1 MKRFLSLIVFSSA
14 LNYLGSAQPT
24 TFLKT
29 YNAGNFGYSV
39 REVNGNSFV
48 VAGGTD
54 FYYNFNWFT
63 MSPIASTNIHLI
75 KTTSDGTLLLEKIFR
90 IPGSRTLA
98 TWMEPL
104 ADSGYII
111 TGRSNHETVWP
122 PDSNDILLVKT
133 DTSGNIKWS
142 KIYDTG
148 KDELGFCVR
157 PTFDNGFIVSGF
169 HDALPFSL
177 TGTTYAMLIKTDS
190 NGNILWD
197 KKYELAVRDLDTGEP
212 FPWIVRQTS
221 DSGYVLVGTTAGSH
235 AADVYVIR
243 TNSLGDV
250 IWAKSYE
257 HDNTKLC
264 FSVGLD
270 IIESV
275 SGDFIIAGSMDKDQS
290 LNQYNYPYIL
300 KISNTGSLMD
310 VKYFDSAPAQ
320 IFESGFSSVEQT
332 PDGGFFFTGMGG
344 YSGFGMLA
352 QLLKTDVNFNME
364 WSRTYS
370 NDGAAT
376 VGSRSGRRTSDGGYI
391 FTGKKVMAGTIL
403 MKTDN
408 FGLIPCKNPGV
419 LLEMIPGVIVQNRFP
434 LTLSGISMNPVAMTT
449 QFQLVDTTTLCPVS
463 FSTLPIELLSFT
475 AYPISGHQVKLQWST
490 ATETNN
496 EYFIVWKSTDGESFS
511 EAGSIVGAGQS
522 RVVKNYSLIDENY
535 KEAPV
540 VYYKLEQV
548 DYDGRK
554 SFSDVITVRLNNDA
568 LTILQTTVDY
578 QTQTVSVFLE
588 NHSGKSVSCTF
599 VDVLG
604 RVDIKKSAMPEQGI
618 QIITLDIPLIPKGI
632 YFLSVSDGVNV
643 YKSKII
649 Y

>member
-1 MKRFLSLIVFSSA
+1 MKFYLSFIVIVSTLSFS
-14 LNYLGSAQPT
+14 GSSQPI

-39 REVNGNSFV
+39 REVNGNSLV

-54 FYYNFNWFT
+54 FYYNFNWFN

-75 KTTSDGTLLLEKIFR
+75 KTTSDGTLIFEKILG
-90 IPGSRTLA
+90 IPGSRTVA

-122 PDSNDILLVKT
+122 PDSNDIILVKT
-133 DTSGNIKWS
+133 DTSGIIKWS
-142 KIYDTG
+142 KVYDTG

-157 PTFDNGFIVSGF
+157 PTFDGGFIISGF
-169 HDALPFSL
+169 HDAMPFSL
-177 TGTTYAMLIKTDS
+177 TGATYAMLIKTDP
-190 NGNILWD
+190 NGTNLWD

-212 FPWIVRQTS
+212 FPWVVRQTS

-243 TNSLGDV
+243 TNASGDV

-257 HDNTKLC
+257 HDNTMIS

-270 IIESV
+270 IIESS
-275 SGDFIIAGSMDKDQS
+275 SGDYIIAGSMDKDQS

-300 KISNTGSLMD
+300 KINSTGSIID
-310 VKYFDSAPAQ
+310 VKYFDSAPPQ
-320 IFESGFSSVEQT
+320 IFQSGFSSVEQT

-344 YSGFGMLA
+344 YSDFGMLA
-352 QLLKTDVNFNME
+352 QLLKTDVNFNVE

-391 FTGKKVMAGTIL
+391 FTGKKVMAGSIL

-408 FGLIPCKNPGV
+408 FGLIPCKNPGSLV
-419 LLEMIPGVIVQNRFP
+419 EMIPGVIVQNRFP
-434 LTLSGISMNPVAMTT
+434 LALSGINMSPVIMTSQPNLT
-449 QFQLVDTTTLCPVS
+449 DTTTLCPVGV
-463 FSTLPIELLSFT
+463 STLPIELLSFT
-475 AYPISGHQVKLQWST
+475 AYRIFDNKVKLQWRT
-490 ATETNN
+490 ATEINN
-496 EYFIVWKSTDGESFS
+496 DYFIIWKSTDGTIFS
-511 EAGSIVGAGQS
+511 EVGKVVGAGQS
-522 RVVKNYSLIDENY
+522 KIVRDYSLIDENPGT
-535 KEAPV
+535 ETI
-540 VYYKLEQV
+540 VYYRLEQV
-548 DYDGRK
+548 DFDGKK
-554 SFSDVITVRLNNDA
+554 SFSEVIPVKINNDD
-568 LTILQTTVDY
+568 LTVLQATADY
-578 QTQTVSVFLE
+578 HQQTVSLYLE
-588 NHSGKSVSCTF
+588 SKYKKTITYTF
-599 VDVLG
+599 TDVLG
-604 RVDIKKSAMPEQGI
+604 KIYKNKSALAEQGLHFI
-618 QIITLDIPLIPKGI
+618 SIELPFLPKGI
-632 YFLSVSDGVNV
+632 YFISISDGVNV
-643 YKSKII
+643 YKKKII

>member
-1 MKRFLSLIVFSSA
+1 MKFYLSFFVIVSTLSFS
-14 LNYLGSAQPT
+14 GSSQTT

-29 YNAGNFGYSV
+29 YNAGNYGYSV
-39 REVNGNSFV
+39 REVNGSSLV

-63 MSPIASTNIHLI
+63 MSPIASTNIHFI
-75 KTTSDGTLLLEKIFR
+75 KTTSNGTLTMEKILG

-104 ADSGYII
+104 GDSGYII

-122 PDSNDILLVKT
+122 PDSNDIILVKT
-133 DTSGNIKWS
+133 DLSGIIKWS
-142 KIYDTG
+142 KVYDTG

-157 PTFDNGFIVSGF
+157 PTFDSGFIISGF
-169 HDALPFSL
+169 HDAMPFSL

-212 FPWIVRQTS
+212 FPWVVRQTS

-243 TNSLGDV
+243 TNSSGDV

-257 HDNTKLC
+257 HDNTMIS

-270 IIESV
+270 IVEST

-300 KISNTGSLMD
+300 KISSTGTIIN
-310 VKYFDSAPAQ
+310 VKYFDSAPPQ
-320 IFESGFSSVEQT
+320 IFQSGFSSVEQT

-352 QLLKTDVNFNME
+352 QLLKTDVNFNVE

-391 FTGKKVMAGTIL
+391 FTGKKVMAGSIL

-408 FGLIPCKNPGV
+408 FGLISCKNPGSLV
-419 LLEMIPGVIVQNRFP
+419 EMIPGVIVQNRFP
-434 LTLSGISMNPVAMTT
+434 LTLSGINASPVVMTSQPHLT
-449 QFQLVDTTTLCPVS
+449 DTTTLCPISVS
-463 FSTLPIELLSFT
+463 ALPIELLSFS
-475 AYPISGHQVKLQWST
+475 AYGISGNQVKLQWST

-496 EYFIVWKSTDGESFS
+496 EYFIIRKSTDGNSFS
-511 EAGSIVGAGQS
+511 EAGRVKGAGQS
-522 RVVKNYSLIDENY
+522 KVVKDYSLIDENFVT
-535 KEAPV
+535 ASI
-540 VYYKLEQV
+540 VYYQLEQV
-548 DYDGRK
+548 DYDGRE
-554 SFSDVITVRLNNDA
+554 SFSEIIPVKINSND
-568 LTILQTTVDY
+568 LIILQATADY
-578 QTQTVSVFLE
+578 QQQTVSFYLE
-588 NHSGKSVSCTF
+588 SKYKKPITYTFTNVLGKIYKSKSGF
-599 VDVLG
+599 VD
-604 RVDIKKSAMPEQGI
+604 QGI
-618 QIITLDIPLIPKGI
+618 HFFTLDVSFLPKGI
-632 YFLSVSDGVNV
+632 YILSVSDGVNV
-643 YKSKII
+643 CKKKII